1 MVDVWT
7 FREGVNPEHVIHFL
21 RCVDE
26 IIDAVSD
33 LKDADE
39 DIAGMKL
46 IPSTWRISVQLRKL
60 LLDGNGHLFKN
71 CLVDPNFHP
80 LKRPSPH
87 DQPITFRQKYNRG
100 VVELG
105 FVDGKKAIIEI
116 PEYEQRTTIHPL
128 YGMRHNGDQFFVFGM
143 PFNRDAH
150 PIKFK
155 AWMNTKVLQV
165 DEIVFTA
172 KDLLREV
179 VNREGVHIE
188 IEDSKRFAMPDESS
202 LTLDNVKKERYK
214 AVNAVNFGG
223 MSYAQYFVFCTGV
236 YIAGRS
242 KTLISSI
249 PLDKEDRIVANICRK
264 IDRAPTKFDG
274 RGPME
279 NQTYHMFVLGSDNRL
294 RQESIGDYSIL
305 MKIP

>member
-7 FREGVNPEHVIHFL
+7 FREGVNSEHVFHFL

-26 IIDAVSD
+26 IIDAASD
-33 LKDADE
+33 LKDIDK

-46 IPSTWRISVQLRKL
+46 ISSTWRISVQLRKL

-87 DQPITFRQKYNRG
+87 DQPITFLQKYNRCAWKF
-100 VVELG
+100 G
-105 FVDGKKAIIEI
+105 FADGKKAIIEI

-128 YGMRHNGDQFFVFGM
+128 YGMRHNGDQVFVFGM

-179 VNREGVHIE
+179 VNREGAHIE
-188 IEDSKRFAMPDESS
+188 IEDGKRLAMPDASS
-202 LTLDNVKKERYK
+202 LTLDNVTKERYK
-214 AVNAVNFGG
+214 AVNAVKFGAV
-223 MSYAQYFVFCTGV
+223 SYAQYFVFCTGV

-242 KTLISSI
+242 KTLISGI
-249 PLDKEDRIVANICRK
+249 PLDKENRIVANICRK
-264 IDRAPTKFDG
+264 IHGAPMEFAG
-274 RGPME
+274 LGSME
-279 NQTYHMFVLGSDNRL
+279 NQTYHGFVLGSDNRL